1 MRAVRIGVIAM
12 LLIVGSLAGVFSKAA
27 AAENCATYTGSEKV
41 WWDGAELKP
50 GQIGRLTVL
59 KKTGLVT
66 LNGSAPV
73 VVRTLYP
80 GTVYRIY
87 AFQSDYLSV
96 GGGYYVKRDA
106 NVKYETPSKTK
117 LTMVAC
123 IQQAKQTN
131 AAVSMNQLAIGDSR
145 AKVEAIYG
153 KAKRKTLN
161 DYGLYWETYD
171 RGNYK
176 DFLMVSYQN
185 DRIAAMYTNQPIV
198 KTKTGITL
206 GTPKQEVEAKYGT
219 PLSYIQKGTVQ
230 YMIQDDEYDMYL
242 IDGSYVTF
250 FYDKYSNNRLT
261 AVQIVKRELEEK
273 KDGFYGTAS
282 AALRTAYEYQIFDL
296 VNAIR
301 LRNHLPL
308 LSWDAKIASTA
319 RKHSEDMVQNGYFSH
334 TNLQGLSPFDRMTR
348 DGISYRTAGENIAY
362 GQFNAIFVHEAWMDS
377 LGHRQNILY
386 PDFQRLGVGVAFS
399 ASGQPY
405 YTQNFYTP

>member
-1 MRAVRIGVIAM
+1 
-12 LLIVGSLAGVFSKAA
+12 
-27 AAENCATYTGSEKV
+27 
-41 WWDGAELKP
+41 
-50 GQIGRLTVL
+50 
-59 KKTGLVT
+59 
-66 LNGSAPV
+66 
-73 VVRTLYP
+73 VRTLYP

-123 IQQAKQTN
+123 IQQAKQTS

-242 IDGSYVTF
+242 IDGNYVTF
-250 FYDKYSNNRLT
+250 FYDKYNNNRLT

-319 RKHSEDMVQNGYFSH
+319 RKHSEDMAQNGYFSH

-377 LGHRQNILY
+377 LGHRQNVLY